1 MTTDERLD
9 LILTSIASMNKDLQS
24 VKTDLDSLKTDLQD
38 VKDKTT
44 KSNVTIE
51 NIIEPKIQLL
61 YEQQDSLAQKSDLV
75 PIKEDIQE
83 IRSDLDV
90 VKHVVTEHSEKIR
103 KLKNA

>member
-1 MTTDERLD
+1 MTTDEKLD
-9 LILTSIASMNKDLQS
+9 QMMDILTHVMEK
-24 VKTDLDSLKTDLQD
+24 V
-38 VKDKTT
+38 T
-44 KSNVTIE
+44 KIDITIE

>member
-1 MTTDERLD
+1 MDAELKEILLSLANKVDLLSKGQENLQVDIENIKQRTT
-9 LILTSIASMNKDLQS
+9 
-24 VKTDLDSLKTDLQD
+24 KTDI
-38 VKDKTT
+38 
-44 KSNVTIE
+44 TIE